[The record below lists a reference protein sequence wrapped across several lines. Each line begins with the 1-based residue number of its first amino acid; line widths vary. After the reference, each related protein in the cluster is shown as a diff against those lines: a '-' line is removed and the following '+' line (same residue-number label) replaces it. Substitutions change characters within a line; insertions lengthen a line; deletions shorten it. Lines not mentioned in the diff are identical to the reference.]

1 MGKSVPETYRH
12 NTVLSPFNLEDMIEK
27 LQTVLVCYTQ
37 AVFENLEPEELDED
51 SDETIQAARQIPGI
65 ANALAS
71 ALRVA
76 GIETDIVKVPQRSF
90 QPRDITKAAFGWRLM
105 DLKESNGRS
114 IDMVICLDFPAWS
127 ITHPHKVSWLST
139 LPYFVSRRTS
149 SATPKPAEGNG
160 SNVEFAGNINSLL
173 QSERRGLSESW
184 KLLAGSRAVAE
195 ELARSGLPVV
205 FNPFPSP
212 EVAPESPEWQAVVKR
227 LLTLVSKP

>member
-1 MGKSVPETYRH
+1 
-12 NTVLSPFNLEDMIEK
+12 MIEK

-37 AVFENLEPEELDED
+37 AVFENLEPDDPDED
-51 SDETIQAARQIPGI
+51 GDETLQAARQVPGI
-65 ANALAS
+65 ASALVA

-76 GIETDIVKVPQRSF
+76 GIETDLVKVPQRSF
-90 QPRDITKAAFGWRLM
+90 QPRDITKAAFAWRLM
-105 DLKESNGRS
+105 DLKESNGRT

-127 ITHPHKVSWLST
+127 ITHPHKVSWLNT

-149 SATPKPAEGNG
+149 NTAPKPADGNG

-195 ELARSGLPVV
+195 ELSRSGLPVV

-212 EVAPESPEWQAVVKR
+212 EVTPESPEWQAVIKR
-227 LLTLVSKP
+227 LLTLVTKP

>member
-1 MGKSVPETYRH
+1 
-12 NTVLSPFNLEDMIEK
+12 MIEK

-37 AVFENLEPEELDED
+37 AVFENLEPEEPEDE
-51 SDETIQAARQIPGI
+51 SDESLQAVRQIPGL
-65 ANALAS
+65 ATALAA

-76 GIETDIVKVPQRSF
+76 GIETDVVKVPQRSF

-105 DLKESNGRS
+105 DLKESNGRT

-127 ITHPHKVSWLST
+127 ITHPHKVSWLNT
-139 LPYFVSRRTS
+139 LPNFVSRRTS
-149 SATPKPAEGNG
+149 STAPKATEGNG

-195 ELARSGLPVV
+195 ELSRSGLPVV

-212 EVAPESPEWQAVVKR
+212 EATPESQEWQAVIKR
-227 LLTLVSKP
+227 LLMLVSKS